1 MSEII
6 KNTEESGNVCGFIKY
21 LAADYN
27 LSGITMVFMKSDTN
41 AFSGVYSV
49 NIVGDSLY
57 KFEFDSSAEK
67 NFYMM
72 QKAKRDFDIVPGNDK
87 KIHDAF
93 MSAFHEEE
101 IGNIKSKIENKDTG
115 AVTFEFRRIIAN
127 VLNSDDMKINA
138 EFRAVSASEFLEID
152 AICQADLMTFTSKT
166 AALRNIY
173 GTDNSVIEQIVK
185 NNIQDI
191 SYALASDNSSFA
203 AAVFVSN
210 QNKKLIASALSVDS
224 SDVSGISTSSFFADF
239 YSAVK
244 KSEDAK
250 SAGFTAGDVSSLC
263 AAVIE
268 ESERGFIECIS
279 PFLNKSADGSGVRF
293 GKINSIVLNSLIPLF
308 SRKKSES
315 VSDDKNYRKTIDVSL
330 ILSPTKG
337 KKISE
342 LLPGDMINVM
352 LDKNSPVGMKFI
364 NNLDLMKDDGT
375 VSPLSAEIYSV
386 KRDIKNGF
394 TVYVKITK
402 DLYGKTYE
410 EEDIRIKTSDSLS
423 HDVKTNSSRS
433 LLIGIAAG
441 VAVIIII
448 VLFLIFVI

>member
-1 MSEII
+1 MTI
-6 KNTEESGNVCGFIKY
+6 KNTAESGNVCGYIKY

-27 LSGITMVFMKSDTN
+27 ISGITIVFIKSDIN
-41 AFSGVYSV
+41 AFSGVYSL
-49 NIVGDSLY
+49 NIVGDALY
-57 KFEFDSSAEK
+57 KFEFDSSVEK
-67 NFYMM
+67 NYYMM

-101 IGNIKSKIENKDTG
+101 IGSIKSKITNKDTG

-127 VLNSDDMKINA
+127 ALNSDDIKINA
-138 EFRAVSASEFLEID
+138 EFKTVSASEFLEID
-152 AICQADLMTFTSKT
+152 AIHQADAMTVTSKT

-173 GTDNSVIEQIVK
+173 GNDSSVIEQIVK
-185 NNIQDI
+185 NSMQDI
-191 SYALASDNSSFA
+191 SYALATDSNTFA

-210 QNKKLIASALSVDS
+210 QNKKMIISALTIDSANIAS
-224 SDVSGISTSSFFADF
+224 VSTGDFFADF

-244 KSEDAK
+244 KNEDAK
-250 SAGFTAGDVSSLC
+250 SCSFNSGDVTSLC
-263 AAVIE
+263 ASVVE
-268 ESERGFIECIS
+268 ESEKGFTECLS
-279 PFLNKSADGSGVRF
+279 PFLNRSAEGCVVRF
-293 GKINSIVLNSLIPLF
+293 GKINSIVLNSLIPFF
-308 SRKKSES
+308 SGKKSES
-315 VSDDKNYRKTIDVSL
+315 VCDDKNYRKTIDVSF

-342 LLPGDMINVM
+342 LLPGDMVNVM

-364 NNLDLMKDDGT
+364 NNLGLMKDNGM
-375 VSPLSAEIYSV
+375 VSPLAAEIYSV

-394 TVYVKITK
+394 TVYVKITR
-402 DLYGKTYE
+402 DLFGKTYE
-410 EEDIRIKTSDSLS
+410 EEDIRIKTAESLNL
-423 HDVKTNSSRS
+423 DVKTSSSRS

-441 VAVIIII
+441 VSVIIII